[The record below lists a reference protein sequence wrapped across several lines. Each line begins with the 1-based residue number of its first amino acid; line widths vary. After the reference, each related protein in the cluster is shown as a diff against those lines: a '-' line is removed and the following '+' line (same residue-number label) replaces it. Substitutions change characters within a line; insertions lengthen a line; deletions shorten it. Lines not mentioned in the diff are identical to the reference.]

1 MIKGLLTFLLI
12 ASSSFALFG
21 QKVWMIPNK
30 GQWDERIL
38 YNVDLNGGKLYVEN
52 QGMTFF
58 LTDAMSHNHHDE
70 KDTIHEKTKYHAIKH
85 IFPHASNGVEIQES
99 DSSSNYFNYMLGNDQ
114 SKWKSAI
121 HGVSKLVLSSYFEG
135 IDLIYD
141 GETEQLRFSFDVQ
154 PYADLNQ
161 LSFFF
166 EGADKIQID
175 AQGNL
180 VLTHSLGTITY
191 SAPKAWNISE
201 NGKKSEV
208 QMQFQLQDNLISFV
222 LPEGYDSSERLY
234 IDPSLT
240 FSTFSGSTAD
250 NWGFT
255 ATPDP
260 NSNLFGGGIVFGTGY
275 PITTGAFDSSFGG
288 GTGFFPMDAAITKF
302 NASGSALLYSTFLG
316 GAGNETPHSIVS
328 APNGELYIYGVTSS
342 ANFPITTG
350 AYDNSFNGGP
360 YQLQNELEFNG
371 SDIYVARLNP
381 NGTALL
387 SSTFVG
393 GTGTDGLN
401 TSTLNFNYGDQF
413 RGEIVLDNNQNVYIS
428 SSTSSMNFPTV
439 GASQATLNGSQDAVI
454 FKFNSTLSNL
464 QWSTYFGGAG
474 NETGNSIAVGTNGSV
489 YVGGGTSS
497 SSLPISS
504 GNDLTFNG
512 GAADGYVL
520 KLNAG
525 SGNFQS
531 GSYMG
536 LSEYD
541 QTYFVRVDI
550 DNFAYVYGQ
559 TESSWPISAGC
570 YGNANS
576 GQYVRKYTSDL
587 QTISWTTMV
596 GAGTGHVELSP
607 TAFLV
612 SDCYD
617 IYLAGWGGILN
628 QTYAQAAFSTTN
640 GFQTTLDGYQ
650 LSTNG
655 SNFYIAVLDDD
666 ASALKYATFMG
677 GMTSSSNHV
686 DGGTSRFDNA
696 GRIYHAVCGACGGN
710 NFGFTST
717 PGSWSPQ
724 NQSSNCNMATFKF
737 ELNTI
742 QAIAAQPA
750 PLICIPQS
758 VYFVNNSVNGNAYIW
773 NFGDGSS
780 STLMQPIHQ
789 YTVPGSYDVQL
800 IVYDSTGCF
809 APDSVTVTVNIGAFT
824 AGAVQPTTT
833 ICPGD
838 SYQLDA
844 YGGTSYSWSP
854 ANVLN
859 NPNIANPT
867 ATINTTTTF
876 SVIIAD
882 SCGSDTVQVTLNVNA
897 PSVSLSNDT
906 TICLGESVDLIAT
919 GTGTI
924 SWTPSSFLTNTNT
937 FTTTATPTNTITY
950 TATVTSANGCT
961 ASDSLNIQVFFNP
974 PIPVLDDTLT
984 ICYGGSGTAFISGG
998 TSYLWYPSNNL
1009 IGQTNQTVE
1018 LSPLTEQYYYC
1029 DVTNSCGTESD
1040 SIWVNIITPQIFA
1053 GNDTIVCPGSP
1064 AAVWASG
1071 ASYYVWSPSPVSTA
1085 NNGAFAVV
1093 QTQVNTNFMVI
1104 GTDSN
1109 GCQDTAYVMISV
1121 FPPPFINAGID
1132 VYALVG
1138 ETIQFNALTSGP
1150 GNILWTPQDEFSCAT
1165 CASTTVSP
1173 SQNAVYNV
1181 YFTDVNGCQAQS
1193 QVSVYFDPF
1202 IYVPNTFTPDGDEHN
1217 NEFRPILGNIREF
1230 EMLVFNRWGEIVYEM
1245 TSVDDYWDGTFNNLP
1260 CQDGTYVWKLTYKD
1274 FANNKKE
1281 ITGHINLL
1289 R

>member
-1 MIKGLLTFLLI
+1 MKSLLAFLI
-12 ASSSFALFG
+12 VFFCSCALFA

-30 GQWDERIL
+30 GQWDQRIQ
-38 YNVDLNGGKLYVEN
+38 YNIDLNGGKMYLEN

-58 LTDAMSHNHHDE
+58 LTDAMSHNHHNGQE
-70 KDTIHEKTKYHAIKH
+70 TTHEKTNYHAIKH
-85 IFPHASNGVEIQES
+85 VFPHANKEAEIVEL
-99 DSSSNYFNYMLGNDQ
+99 DSSSNYFNYMLGADQ
-114 SKWKSAI
+114 STWKSNI
-121 HGVSKLVLSSYFEG
+121 HAVAQLTYLSYFDG
-135 IDLIYD
+135 IDLLYNGQ
-141 GETEQLRFSFDVQ
+141 GE
-154 PYADLNQ
+154 Q
-161 LSFFF
+161 LSFHFLAQAHADLSQLSF
-166 EGADKIQID
+166 YLEGADHVDLDKL
-175 AQGNL
+175 GNL
-180 VLTHSLGTITY
+180 VITHSLGTITY

-201 NGKKSEV
+201 SGRKSEV
-208 QMQFQLQDNLISFV
+208 AIYFQVSEQNVSFI
-222 LPEGYDSSERLY
+222 LPEGYNASEALF

-260 NSNLFGGGIVFGTGY
+260 NGNLFGGGIVFGSGY
-275 PITTGAFDSSFGG
+275 PITTGAFDSSFGS
-288 GTGFFPMDAAITKF
+288 GTGMFPMDASITKF
-302 NASGSALLYSTFLG
+302 NASGTALIYSTFLG
-316 GAGNETPHSIVS
+316 GSGNETPHSLVS

-342 ANFPITTG
+342 SNFPITSG
-350 AYDNSFNGGP
+350 AFDNSFNGGP

-381 NGTALL
+381 QGTALL
-387 SSTFVG
+387 SSTFIG
-393 GTGTDGLN
+393 GSGTDGLN
-401 TSTLNFNYGDQF
+401 TSSLNFNYGDQF

-428 SSTSSMNFPTV
+428 SSTSSTNFPTA
-439 GASQATLNGSQDAVI
+439 GATQAFLNGSQDAVI

-464 QWSTYFGGAG
+464 LWSTYFGGSG
-474 NETGNSIAVGTNGSV
+474 NESGNSVAVASNGSI

-497 SSLPISS
+497 SSIPVST

-512 GAADGYVL
+512 GAADGFVL
-520 KLNAG
+520 KMNAG
-525 SGNFQS
+525 SGTFQA

-541 QTYFVRVDI
+541 QTYFVRTDI
-550 DNFAYVYGQ
+550 DNNVYVFGQ
-559 TESSWPISAGC
+559 SESAWPISPGC
-570 YGNANS
+570 YGNPNS
-576 GQYVRKYTSDL
+576 GQFVRKYTSDL
-587 QTISWTTMV
+587 MTISWTTMI

-628 QTYAQAAFSTTN
+628 QTYAQAAYSTTT
-640 GFQTTLDGYQ
+640 GFHTTLDGYQ
-650 LSTNG
+650 QTTNG
-655 SNFYIAVLDDD
+655 SNFYIAVLDND
-666 ASALKYATFMG
+666 ASLLKYATFMG
-677 GMTSSSNHV
+677 GSASSYNHV
-686 DGGTSRFDNA
+686 DGGTSRFDNS

-724 NQSSNCNMATFKF
+724 NLSSNCNMATFKF
-737 ELNTI
+737 ELSTI

-773 NFGDGSS
+773 DFGDGSG
-780 STLMQPIHQ
+780 STVMQPIHQ
-789 YTVPGSYDVQL
+789 YTTPGSYDVQL
-800 IVYDSTGCF
+800 IVYDSTGCY

-824 AGAVQPTTT
+824 AGATQPATS

-859 NPNIANPT
+859 NPNIPNPIATVNITT
-867 ATINTTTTF
+867 AF
-876 SVIIAD
+876 SVIISD
-882 SCGSDTVQVTLNVNA
+882 SCGSDTVQITLNVAA
-897 PSVSLSNDT
+897 PTVNLNNDT
-906 TICLGESVDLIAT
+906 TICLGGSVDLVAT

-924 SWTPSSFLTNTNT
+924 SWTPTNFLSSTNT
-937 FTTTATPTNTITY
+937 FTTTATPTTTTTY

-961 ASDSLNIQVFFNP
+961 ASDSVNIQVFFNP
-974 PIPVLDDTLT
+974 PSPVLDDTLS
-984 ICYGGSGTAFISGG
+984 ICFGGSGSAFISGG
-998 TSYLWYPSNNL
+998 TSYFWYPNNNL

-1018 LSPLTEQYYYC
+1018 LSPTSEQYYYC

-1040 SIWVNIITPQIFA
+1040 SIWVRIITPQIYA
-1053 GNDTIVCPGSP
+1053 GNDTIVCPGAP

-1071 ASYYVWSPSPVSTA
+1071 ASYYVWSPHPVSTA

-1093 QTQVNTNFMVI
+1093 QTQTNTNFTVI

-1109 GCQDTAYVMISV
+1109 GCQDTANVQINVY
-1121 FPPPFINAGID
+1121 PPPHINAGLD

-1138 ETIQFNALTSGP
+1138 ETIQFNATTSGP
-1150 GNILWTPQDEFSCAT
+1150 GSILWTPQDEFSCAT

-1173 SQNAVYNV
+1173 NQNAVYNV

-1202 IYVPNTFTPDGDEHN
+1202 IYIPNTFTPDGDEYN
-1217 NEFRPILGNIREF
+1217 NEFRPILGNIRSF
-1230 EMLVFNRWGEIVYEM
+1230 EMLIFDRWGEIVYEM
-1245 TSVDDYWDGTFNNLP
+1245 TSLEDYWDGTYNKLP
-1260 CQDGTYVWKLTYKD
+1260 CQDGTYVWKLKYTD

>member
-1 MIKGLLTFLLI
+1 MKFLLSI
-12 ASSSFALFG
+12 LTVISCASGLFA
-21 QKVWMIPNK
+21 QKVWMIPNE
-30 GQWDERIL
+30 GQWNNRIQ
-38 YNVDLNGGKLYVEN
+38 YNIDLNAGKMYLEP

-58 LTDAMSHNHHDE
+58 MTDAMSHNHHDGQE
-70 KDTIHEKTKYHAIKH
+70 TTHEKTKYHAVKH
-85 IFPHASNGVEIQES
+85 VFPHANSDAEIVES
-99 DSSSNYFNYMLGNDQ
+99 DSSSHYFNYMLGSDK
-114 SKWKSAI
+114 SAWKSNI
-121 HGVSKLVLSSYFEG
+121 HGVSQLTYLSYFDG
-135 IDLIYD
+135 VDLIYNGK
-141 GETEQLRFSFDVQ
+141 GE
-154 PYADLNQ
+154 Q
-161 LSFFF
+161 LSFQFLAKPHADLSQLSF
-166 EGADKIQID
+166 VLEGADQVEVDKS
-175 AQGNL
+175 GNL

-201 NGKKSEV
+201 SGKKTEV
-208 QMQFQLQDNLISFV
+208 AIYFQVHQQHVSFI
-222 LPEGYDSSERLY
+222 LPEGYDASEELF

-260 NSNLFGGGIVFGTGY
+260 NGNLFGGGIVFGSGY
-275 PITTGAFDSSFGG
+275 PITTGAFDSSFGS
-288 GTGFFPMDAAITKF
+288 GTGMFPMDASITKF
-302 NASGSALLYSTFLG
+302 NATGSALIYSTFLG
-316 GAGNETPHSIVS
+316 GSGNETPHSLVS

-342 ANFPITTG
+342 SNFPITSG
-350 AYDNSFNGGP
+350 AFDNSFNGGP

-381 NGTALL
+381 QGTALL
-387 SSTFVG
+387 SSTFIG
-393 GTGTDGLN
+393 GSGTDGLN
-401 TSTLNFNYGDQF
+401 TSSLNFNYGDQF

-428 SSTSSMNFPTV
+428 SSTSSTNFPTV
-439 GASQATLNGSQDAVI
+439 GASQAFLNGSQDAVI

-464 QWSTYFGGAG
+464 QWSTYFGGTG
-474 NETGNSIAVGTNGSV
+474 NESGNSIAVATNGSV

-497 SSLPISS
+497 SSLPIST

-512 GAADGYVL
+512 GAADGFIL
-520 KLNAG
+520 KMNAG
-525 SGNFQS
+525 AGTFQA

-536 LSEYD
+536 MSEYD
-541 QTYFVRVDI
+541 QTYFVRTDI
-550 DNFAYVYGQ
+550 DNNAYVFGQ
-559 TESSWPISAGC
+559 SESAWPITPSC
-570 YGNANS
+570 YGNPNS
-576 GQYVRKYTSDL
+576 GQFVRKYTSDL
-587 QTISWTTMV
+587 MNISWTTMI

-628 QTYAQAAFSTTN
+628 QTYAQAAYSTTT
-640 GFQTTLDGYQ
+640 GFHTTLDGYQ
-650 LSTNG
+650 QTTNG
-655 SNFYIAVLDDD
+655 SNFYIAVLDND
-666 ASALKYATFMG
+666 ASLLKYATFMG
-677 GMTSSSNHV
+677 GSASSYNHV
-686 DGGTSRFDNA
+686 DGGTSRFDNT

-724 NQSSNCNMATFKF
+724 NLSSNCNMATFKF
-737 ELNTI
+737 ELSTI

-773 NFGDGSS
+773 DFGDGTG
-780 STLMQPIHQ
+780 STVMQPIHQ
-789 YTVPGSYDVQL
+789 YTTPGSYDVQL
-800 IVYDSTGCF
+800 IVYDSTGCY

-824 AGAVQPTTT
+824 AGATQPATS

-844 YGGTSYSWSP
+844 YGGTTYSWSP

-859 NPNIANPT
+859 NPNIANPIATVNITT
-867 ATINTTTTF
+867 AF
-876 SVIIAD
+876 SVIISD
-882 SCGSDTVQVTLNVNA
+882 SCGSDTVQVTLNVSA
-897 PSVSLSNDT
+897 PTVTLNNDT
-906 TICLGESVDLIAT
+906 TICLGGSVDLIAT
-919 GTGTI
+919 GTGSI
-924 SWTPSSFLTNTNT
+924 SWTPTTFLSSTNT
-937 FTTTATPTNTITY
+937 FTTTATPTTTTTY

-961 ASDSLNIQVFFNP
+961 ASDSMQIQVFFNP
-974 PIPVLDDTLT
+974 PSPVLDDTLS
-984 ICYGGSGTAFISGG
+984 ICYGGSGSAFISGG
-998 TSYLWYPSNNL
+998 TSYFWYPNNNL

-1018 LSPLTEQYYYC
+1018 LSPTSEQYYYC

-1040 SIWVNIITPQIFA
+1040 SIWVHIITPQIFA
-1053 GNDTIVCPGSP
+1053 GNDTIVCPGAP

-1071 ASYYVWSPSPVSTA
+1071 ASYYVWSPHPVSTS

-1093 QTQVNTNFMVI
+1093 QNQTNTNYTVI

-1109 GCQDTAYVMISV
+1109 GCQDTADVMISV
-1121 FPPPFINAGID
+1121 FPPPFINAGLD

-1138 ETIQFNALTSGP
+1138 ETIQFNATTSGP
-1150 GNILWTPQDEFSCAT
+1150 GNILWTPQDEFTCAT

-1173 SQNAVYNV
+1173 NQNAVYNV
-1181 YFTDVNGCQAQS
+1181 YFTDLNGCQAQS

-1202 IYVPNTFTPDGDEHN
+1202 IYIPNTFTPDGDEYN

-1230 EMLVFNRWGEIVYEM
+1230 EMLIFDRWGEIVYEM
-1245 TSVDDYWDGTFNNLP
+1245 TSLDDYWDGTYNKLP
-1260 CQDGTYVWKLTYKD
+1260 CQDGTYVWKLKYTD

>member
-1 MIKGLLTFLLI
+1 MKGLLTFLLFFFC
-12 ASSSFALFG
+12 SFAVFS
-21 QKVWMIPNK
+21 QKVWMIPNE
-30 GQWDERIL
+30 GQWDERIQ
-38 YNVDLNGGKLYVEN
+38 YNVDLNSGKLYLED

-58 LTDAMSHNHHDE
+58 LTDALNHNHHDGHE
-70 KDTIHEKTKYHAIKH
+70 TTHEKTSYHAIKH
-85 IFPHASNGVEIQES
+85 IFPHANKNAQITEK
-99 DSSSNYFNYMLGNDQ
+99 DSSSHYFNYMLGSDQ
-114 SKWKSAI
+114 STWRSNI
-121 HGVSKLVLSSYFEG
+121 HAVSKLTYHAYFDG
-135 IDLIYD
+135 IDLIYNGQ
-141 GETEQLRFSFDVQ
+141 GE
-154 PYADLNQ
+154 Q
-161 LSFFF
+161 LSFAFAAQAHADLGQLAFYF
-166 EGADKIQID
+166 EGADKIHLD
-175 AQGNL
+175 ALGNL
-180 VLTHSLGTITY
+180 VLSHSFGTISY
-191 SAPKAWNISE
+191 SAPKAWNISA
-201 NGKKSEV
+201 NGDKSKVNIQFELKNSEV
-208 QMQFQLQDNLISFV
+208 SFIF
-222 LPEGYDSSERLY
+222 PDGYDASQELF

-260 NSNLFGGGIVFGTGY
+260 NGNLFGGGIVFGSGY

-288 GTGFFPMDAAITKF
+288 GTGMFPMDAAITKF
-302 NASGSALLYSTFLG
+302 NAAGTALLYSTFLG
-316 GAGNETPHSIVS
+316 GSGNETPHSLVS

-342 ANFPITTG
+342 NNFPITTG

-381 NGTALL
+381 QGTALM
-387 SSTFVG
+387 SSTFIG
-393 GTGTDGLN
+393 GSGTDGLN
-401 TSTLNFNYGDQF
+401 TSTLNYNYGDQF
-413 RGEIVLDNNQNVYIS
+413 RGEIVLDNNQNVYIAS
-428 SSTSSMNFPTV
+428 SSSSLNFPTV
-439 GASQATLNGSQDAVI
+439 GASQNALNGSQDAVI
-454 FKFNSTLSNL
+454 FKLNPNLSNL
-464 QWSTYFGGAG
+464 LWSTYFGGAG
-474 NETGNSIAVGTNGSV
+474 NESGNSIAIASNGSL

-497 SSLPISS
+497 SSIPVNA
-504 GNDLTFNG
+504 GNDLTYNG
-512 GAADGYVL
+512 GSSDGFIL
-520 KLNAG
+520 KMNAG
-525 SGNFQS
+525 SGNFQA

-536 LSEYD
+536 FSEYD
-541 QTYFVRVDI
+541 QTYFVRTDI
-550 DNFAYVYGQ
+550 DNNAYVYGQ
-559 TESSWPISAGC
+559 TESSWPISSGC

-576 GQYVRKYTSDL
+576 GQFVRKYTSDL
-587 QTISWTTMV
+587 MNISWTTMI

-628 QTYAQAAFSTTN
+628 QTYAQAIYSTTT
-640 GFQTTLDGYQ
+640 GFQTTIDGYQ
-650 LSTNG
+650 QTTNG
-655 SNFYIAVLDDD
+655 SNFYIAVLDND
-666 ASALKYATFMG
+666 ASSLKYATFMG
-677 GMTSSSNHV
+677 GSASSYNHV
-686 DGGTSRFDNA
+686 DGGTSRFDNS

-724 NQSSNCNMATFKF
+724 NLSSNCNMATFKF
-737 ELNTI
+737 ELSTI

-758 VYFVNNSVNGNAYIW
+758 VYFVNNSINGNAYIW

-789 YTVPGSYDVQL
+789 YTTPGTYDVQL
-800 IVYDSTGCF
+800 IVYDSTGCY

-824 AGAVQPTTT
+824 AGAVQPTTS

-859 NPNIANPT
+859 NPNIANPI
-867 ATINTTTTF
+867 ATINLTTTF
-876 SVIIAD
+876 SVIISD
-882 SCGSDTVQVTLNVNA
+882 SCGSDTVQVTLNVSA
-897 PSVSLSNDT
+897 PTVSLNNDT
-906 TICLGESVDLIAT
+906 TICLGGSVDLVAT

-924 SWTPSSFLTNTNT
+924 SWTPTNFLSSTNT
-937 FTTTATPTNTITY
+937 FTTTASPTSSTTY

-961 ASDSLNIQVFFNP
+961 ASDSIEIQVFFNP
-974 PIPVLDDTLT
+974 PTPILDDTLT

-998 TSYLWYPSNNL
+998 TSYLWYPTNNL

-1018 LSPLTEQYYYC
+1018 LSPIVEQYYYC

-1040 SIWVNIITPQIFA
+1040 SIWVDIITPQIYA
-1053 GNDTIVCPGSP
+1053 GNDTIVCPGAP
-1064 AAVWASG
+1064 AGVWASG
-1071 ASYYVWSPSPVSTA
+1071 ASYYVWSPQPISTA
-1085 NNGAFAVV
+1085 NNGAFALV
-1093 QTQVNTNFMVI
+1093 QAQTNTNFTVI
-1104 GTDSN
+1104 GTDAN
-1109 GCQDTAYVMISV
+1109 GCQDTADVMISV
-1121 FPPPFINAGID
+1121 FPPPFIDAGID

-1138 ETIQFNALTSGP
+1138 ETIQFNATTSGP

-1173 SQNAVYNV
+1173 NQNAVYNV
-1181 YFTDVNGCQAQS
+1181 YFTDLNGCQAQS
-1193 QVSVYFDPF
+1193 QISVYFDPF
-1202 IYVPNTFTPDGDEHN
+1202 VYIPNTFTPDGDEYN

-1230 EMLVFNRWGEIVYEM
+1230 EMLIFDRWGEIVYQM
-1245 TSVDDYWDGTFNNLP
+1245 TSLEDYWDGTYNKLP
-1260 CQDGTYVWKLTYKD
+1260 CQDGTYVWKLKYTD